1 MRKVD
6 TGQVIEMIR
15 MYRNGATQR
24 SIANKFNITIQTV
37 RNYMKQANVMREWKG
52 GKLLQSTSAET
63 PVTESSEPTVPESG
77 SPEIPFMSSSPFKPT
92 PPPDPSRVPKG
103 VSGIEDIQSENVE
116 QTFRE
121 NLTWAIDAAGLKL
134 RTGKSPTKC
143 PNDSAFFLY
152 QQAVENPKD
161 FLTKFAQIEGRS
173 GDSDED
179 KETSRV
185 CKRAIFE
192 IEEQLAAL
200 DSEEQSTSL
209 DSKEEFIESQIKEK
223 TNEETN

>member
-1 MRKVD
+1 
-6 TGQVIEMIR
+6 
-15 MYRNGATQR
+15 
-24 SIANKFNITIQTV
+24 
-37 RNYMKQANVMREWKG
+37 MKQANVMREWSA
-52 GKLLQSTSAET
+52 STKT
-63 PVTESSEPTVPESG
+63 PSVESKDSITNKAEPTVSESD
-77 SPEIPFMSSSPFKPT
+77 SPEIPFLSSSQFKPA

-103 VSGIEDIQSENVE
+103 VSGIEDIQSEDIK

-121 NLTWAIDAAGLKL
+121 DLAWAIQAAGLKL
-134 RTGKSPTKC
+134 RTKESPTKC

-192 IEEQLAAL
+192 IEEQLTAM
-200 DSEEQSTSL
+200 DDEEQPTSL
-209 DSKEEFIESQIKEK
+209 DSKEEYIESQIEEKE
-223 TNEETN
+223 